1 MRPLKPHQENL
12 LIPTIPDRQAL
23 RALYDEAV
31 TQINKSRPAINLSTG
46 FYADTG
52 DAVFEAGYLA
62 LSDYCAYQKSQ
73 GLLRGCRYSGF
84 TPTQRLHVVSAPAG
98 GGKTSFSF
106 ALMMALTRH
115 AEKTPDAPFGC
126 ILVVDQIKKADDVYC
141 ELNEL
146 MPGKV
151 AVWTTGHD
159 RGSKK
164 INKICHPSA
173 EFKRDELQ
181 NYPVVVVTHAFYNG
195 PKGNMAHAVV
205 RDGKIPAYASACD
218 CR

>member
-1 MRPLKPHQENL
+1 MLFSRRAISPFQITVLPKEPRFVEGFPLQWVYP
-12 LIPTIPDRQAL
+12 
-23 RALYDEAV
+23 Y
-31 TQINKSRPAINLSTG
+31 
-46 FYADTG
+46 
-52 DAVFEAGYLA
+52 
-62 LSDYCAYQKSQ
+62 
-73 GLLRGCRYSGF
+73 
-84 TPTQRLHVVSAPAG
+84 QRLHVVSAPAG

-146 MPGKV
+146 MPGVV

-164 INKICHPSA
+164 INKLCHPSA

-195 PKGNMAHAVV
+195 PKGHMAHAVV
-205 RDGKIPAYASACD
+205 RDGRYQRTRALVIVDERPEKVQLFETTLKDAQNVRERLEENAQIRRS
-218 CR
+218 RLTH